1 MPVNAVSMDNI
12 PETSYLNT
20 DNTAHYRAIM
30 RVFYDESE
38 KTHYQLDK
46 ETVLG
51 KLHQIP
57 AFADYTMEQLLPHLN
72 QLVIWKNL
80 TPIQDP
86 SRANTISEYKN
97 NQFRYLMSGAAVEVE
112 RMTIRLETL
121 VLESAS
127 LSIYLFPRIQNALM
141 AMESLQTAPLKD
153 VDEWWQ
159 NLQEDFKRL
168 NQNYQDY
175 LRDFYSS
182 KAEHMMRSTEFI
194 AHKEHVVKYLRDFVQ
209 ELQSRGGKIEKVL
222 FEIPNTLTNTILD
235 KIVTSELDKPR
246 PTSERPPNF
255 EAQIKENIRGK
266 WRSLYEWFV
275 SEPSRLSESQY
286 VLETT
291 NEVIR
296 KIIQNANFIIQMQ
309 NSGVSRKEDY
319 KKFLRLFAEC
329 ESLKEAHKLSAHV
342 FGVASVRHFTVN
354 SARDTDNINSSVYE
368 EAPCVYVLDTRSR
381 QYKPRIDKSGFAS
394 KSLEKTALRQKF
406 LEEQER
412 TKKLALQYIQNGKL
426 DFSAITDTLE
436 PSTRQIFLNWV
447 VLANNASDRYAI
459 TEYGQK
465 FHLLRQPGSCML
477 HCTDGNLTMP
487 AYVLVFEGRDVN
499 G

>member
-1 MPVNAVSMDNI
+1 MPVNAVSMNNI

-20 DNTAHYRAIM
+20 DNTAHYRTIM

-46 ETVLG
+46 ETVLE
-51 KLHQIP
+51 KLHQIS

-86 SRANTISEYKN
+86 SRANTIAEYKN

-112 RMTIRLETL
+112 RMTLRLEAL

-141 AMESLQTAPLKD
+141 EIESLQTAQLKD

-175 LRDFYSS
+175 LRDFYST
-182 KAEHMMRSTEFI
+182 KAEHMMRSAEFI

-222 FEIPNTLTNTILD
+222 LEIPKPLTDIILD
-235 KIVTSELDKPR
+235 KIVASELEKPR
-246 PTSERPPNF
+246 PSSERPPNF
-255 EAQIKENIRGK
+255 EVQIKENIRGK
-266 WRSLYEWFV
+266 WHSLYEWFV
-275 SEPSRLSESQY
+275 SEAGRLSESQY

-296 KIIQNANFIIQMQ
+296 KIIQNANLI
-309 NSGVSRKEDY
+309 
-319 KKFLRLFAEC
+319 
-329 ESLKEAHKLSAHV
+329 
-342 FGVASVRHFTVN
+342 
-354 SARDTDNINSSVYE
+354 
-368 EAPCVYVLDTRSR
+368 
-381 QYKPRIDKSGFAS
+381 
-394 KSLEKTALRQKF
+394 
-406 LEEQER
+406 
-412 TKKLALQYIQNGKL
+412 
-426 DFSAITDTLE
+426 
-436 PSTRQIFLNWV
+436 
-447 VLANNASDRYAI
+447 
-459 TEYGQK
+459 
-465 FHLLRQPGSCML
+465 
-477 HCTDGNLTMP
+477 
-487 AYVLVFEGRDVN
+487 
-499 G
+499 